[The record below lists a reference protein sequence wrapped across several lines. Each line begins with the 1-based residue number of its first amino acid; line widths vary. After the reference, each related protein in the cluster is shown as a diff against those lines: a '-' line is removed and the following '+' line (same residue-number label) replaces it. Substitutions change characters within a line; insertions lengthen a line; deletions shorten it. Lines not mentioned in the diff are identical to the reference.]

1 MWKNYFRTIYILNI
15 TSATCRVCALG
26 ISMLPKIMP
35 TLKSNVDDYV
45 LNLNGSKLIGY
56 TCIRMNSVKEQIE
69 PI

>member
-1 MWKNYFRTIYILNI
+1 
-15 TSATCRVCALG
+15 
-26 ISMLPKIMP
+26 MLPKIMP